1 VLLLLLLDAAVVAGA
16 AGCSGVFGEC
26 RGGGEAVFDHD
37 GVVSSAAVVVGVSV
51 DGGVFNGGVVGG
63 GDGVW

>member
-37 GVVSSAAVVVGVSV
+37 GVVSSAAVVGGGV
-51 DGGVFNGGVVGG
+51 DGGVFDGGVVGG